1 MRHCCRCC
9 FAWPIIVIRYS
20 CPSQLTLLH
29 GLRVACEL
37 ARKSA
42 AKGSHTRFT
51 RQGALKTWP
60 ATPLTVIAQSRRCS
74 GVDVVAGMQ
83 SGTQEQQER
92 LEAEG
97 GAGLVPL
104 ERHAL
109 HADQSLGCAG
119 DSAPSGMQPER
130 FAVVPEPRAMQA
142 GALAVAPQP
151 TGGPPDGKQPR
162 VALRRWRPSVRTP
175 CGAAGS
181 FSSCAGAQGAMCRGL
196 AVGSNVCMWRG
207 PRTIPGAC
215 TGWILGWPCTD
226 THLQHCKCWVY
237 SFLCFNTPI
246 GKLWSTHQ

>member
-1 MRHCCRCC
+1 MAVRN
-9 FAWPIIVIRYS
+9 
-20 CPSQLTLLH
+20 
-29 GLRVACEL
+29 ACEL

-42 AKGSHTRFT
+42 EKGSHTKFT

-60 ATPLTVIAQSRRCS
+60 ATPLTDIAQSRRCG

-92 LEAEG
+92 LEAD
-97 GAGLVPL
+97 GLVPL

-130 FAVVPEPRAMQA
+130 YPVVPEPRAMQA

-162 VALRRWRPSVRTP
+162 VALRS
-175 CGAAGS
+175 
-181 FSSCAGAQGAMCRGL
+181 
-196 AVGSNVCMWRG
+196 
-207 PRTIPGAC
+207 
-215 TGWILGWPCTD
+215 
-226 THLQHCKCWVY
+226 
-237 SFLCFNTPI
+237 
-246 GKLWSTHQ
+246 